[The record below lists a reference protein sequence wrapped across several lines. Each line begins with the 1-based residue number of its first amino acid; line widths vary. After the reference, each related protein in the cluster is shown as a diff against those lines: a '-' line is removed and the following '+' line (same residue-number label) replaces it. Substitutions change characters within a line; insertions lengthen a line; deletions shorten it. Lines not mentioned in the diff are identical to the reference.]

1 MFGYKVTVTQEATYP
16 ASMDVASDFNGMD
29 NLIAGF
35 GSPMQSMLDAYGID
49 GGWAIAGYADYA
61 DGASIVSLEPP
72 VYDNIVI
79 PGDFDV
85 RHLSNPLEI
94 SLPVEDMN
102 RALLG
107 YHVYRNDTT
116 IATVPPSE
124 TSFEDMDAPWGTM
137 DYYVTAEYNDTDE
150 CGESD
155 PTNTVSLT
163 LANNPPTAVNLIAPP
178 NGAVF
183 NINENNL
190 DEFNMFVWSPS
201 SDADNDPIE
210 YFLYVETE
218 VLGDTLDEFFPENA
232 LANGE
237 FEDSTDSWL
246 FYPPEA
252 ANTSYDE
259 EDEMLMMGGLNTGA
273 NNENNVYQQWPGDA
287 LPAGTSFE
295 VWADVMSPAD
305 NFIMGDNYFVLFA
318 KYFDP
323 DFNLIH
329 MDTSAHMHAQNVTP
343 DMYHELEFES
353 VVPADVAVMQVGGMY
368 VQVNPED
375 GGVVGI
381 DYIEM
386 HIPMT
391 VTGFEMPNS
400 VFGELMLENQVTNLT
415 VDWDVWAFDGY
426 DPTESTGSRTFTV
439 DASDLLS
446 VNNIAL
452 PTSYALHNNYPNP
465 FNPVTNILYDIPE
478 LTDVKL
484 EIFNVMGQRVRTLA
498 EGKHEAGRYQIVWNA
513 TNDIGESLSS
523 GMYIYRIQAGDFVSV
538 KKLVL
543 MK

>member
-1 MFGYKVTVTQEATYP
+1 
-16 ASMDVASDFNGMD
+16 MDPPVFDITDITPIN
-29 NLIAGF
+29 
-35 GSPMQSMLDAYGID
+35 LDARFLANPIE
-49 GGWAIAGYADYA
+49 
-61 DGASIVSLEPP
+61 VSLPAE
-72 VYDNIVI
+72 
-79 PGDFDV
+79 
-85 RHLSNPLEI
+85 E
-94 SLPVEDMN
+94 MN

-124 TSFEDMDAPWGTM
+124 TSYDDYDVAWGTQA
-137 DYYVTAEYNDTDE
+137 YYVTAEYDDTED

-155 PTNTVSLT
+155 PTNVVTID

-178 NGAVF
+178 NGATF
-183 NINENNL
+183 TINEGNM
-190 DEFNMFVWSPS
+190 DQGNMFVWSPS
-201 SDADNDPIE
+201 SDEDNDPIE

-218 VLGDTLDEFFPENA
+218 VLGDTLDEWFPENA
-232 LANGE
+232 LQNGE
-237 FEDSTDSWL
+237 FEDSTDHWF

-252 ANTSYDE
+252 VNTSYDE
-259 EDEMLMMGGLNTGA
+259 DEEMLMIGGLNSGA
-273 NNENNVYQQWPGDA
+273 NTENNVYQEWPGDA
-287 LPAGTSFE
+287 LPVGTSFE

-305 NFIMGDNYFVLFA
+305 DFIAGDNYFTLFV
-318 KYFDP
+318 KYFDS
-323 DFNLIH
+323 NWAMIH
-329 MDTSAHMHAQNVTP
+329 MDSSEHMHMHNATA
-343 DMYHELEFES
+343 DMYHELELES
-353 VVPADVAVMQVGGMY
+353 IVPEGVAVMQVGGMFF
-368 VQVNPED
+368 QAREDD

-381 DYIEM
+381 DYMEM

-391 VTGFEMPNS
+391 VTGYEISNS
-400 VFGELMLENQVTNLT
+400 MFGELMLETQVTNLT

-426 DPTESTGSRTFTV
+426 DPTPSTGSRTFTV

-498 EGKHEAGRYQIVWNA
+498 QGTHEAGRYQIVWNA